1 MIYLEQGQSV
11 AENEDLVVYDATG
24 DYNDVDMV
32 ICAKRETPFE
42 PYCRFEAQFIA
53 YGGVVY
59 AINDEKKL
67 LEEIQKVD
75 PDTAIAEETTD
86 SMIDQQEDLDTRPK
100 EEKIPE
106 PDPEPQLEPDPVTE
120 STPEEIIPDSAP
132 APSPEPDPIIVE
144 PEVIPEEPP
153 VDPIIES
160 PIVEPEIIPE
170 EIPDVSTSAGGGAEL
185 SGDVQ

>member
-1 MIYLEQGQSV
+1 MIYLEQGQQV

-24 DYNDVDMV
+24 DYNDADMV

-75 PDTAIAEETTD
+75 PDTAIAEETPD
-86 SMIDQQEDLDTRPK
+86 SMIEQQEELETRPK
-100 EEKIPE
+100 DEEVSEPEPEPE
-106 PDPEPQLEPDPVTE
+106 PDPVLEPDPVVDNSAPE
-120 STPEEIIPDSAP
+120 SIPEPVLEETVPEDPAPIPTEEI
-132 APSPEPDPIIVE
+132 PEPELVPDPE
-144 PEVIPEEPP
+144 PEVT
-153 VDPIIES
+153 
-160 PIVEPEIIPE
+160 
-170 EIPDVSTSAGGGAEL
+170 VSDSAGGGAEL
-185 SGDVQ
+185 TGNIQ

>member
-1 MIYLEQGQSV
+1 MIYLEQGQNV

-24 DYNDVDMV
+24 DYNDADMV

-106 PDPEPQLEPDPVTE
+106 PEAEPTPDPEPISEPDPVSDE
-120 STPEEIIPDSAP
+120 P
-132 APSPEPDPIIVE
+132 APESAEPDTIINE
-144 PEVIPEEPP
+144 PAPEDPAP
-153 VDPIIES
+153 VPT
-160 PIVEPEIIPE
+160 E
-170 EIPDVSTSAGGGAEL
+170 EIPAPEPVPDPEPGSTVSDSAGGGAEL
-185 SGDVQ
+185 TGDVQ